1 MTSKQLAPK
10 GWPSEVEFI
19 SDMDWRQVHSEVAM
33 GVRPTQNNPK
43 RPSKVVRIKTIED
56 PKHPAYKQRGL
67 FANQTIKPNTRI
79 IDYVGVVRATCEES
93 KTSDY
98 IIQFTNQLS
107 IDAERRGNEARFI
120 NDYRGT
126 NGNVNVHFKT
136 YPHHQGVRLGVF
148 SASRKIKK
156 GEELLVTYGRSFW
169 KERGINHLHVE
180 MQSSKTQSFKTKCVE
195 RKAEGKTKNRRN
207 SNERRT
213 TR

>member
-1 MTSKQLAPK
+1 MPSDDFQATCAQGLAVREYSLALHARITFASRVSRS
-10 GWPSEVEFI
+10 PSPCHPCHIAKHVEFI

-136 YPHHQGVRLGVF
+136 YPHHQGFHFV
-148 SASRKIKK
+148 
-156 GEELLVTYGRSFW
+156 SFP
-169 KERGINHLHVE
+169 
-180 MQSSKTQSFKTKCVE
+180 
-195 RKAEGKTKNRRN
+195 
-207 SNERRT
+207 
-213 TR
+213 